1 MRFSRA
7 RYVTLC
13 QQSLVTA
20 AVLAVGVSAAGVKT
34 LDIVPAPGYA
44 PGSSAG
50 AEQPTRGALPQ
61 QALDQEAQRPARAD
75 VDAAPVTPK
84 VREVKVTG
92 ISGRDGAGQGG
103 TGSPSVPS
111 ARPSPTAKPSPRTR
125 PLPREQADPTE
136 AAPSEGARAGSKRV
150 VAQSAPQKVRGYAT
164 VGVTWKHGVDYA
176 EDQIGVQVRT
186 EKDGRWSGWT
196 TAAYHDEHGPDAGT
210 AEEEAS
216 RERPG
221 TDALVIGSVDRVQMR
236 AETTDGS
243 APPDLKLAVI
253 DPGSG
258 TMVKAA
264 PALDTAKL
272 KPSTEH
278 GGTDQPQASGPLTVQ
293 TDDGPDTIALSAM
306 KKAAKPKIYSRAQW
320 GANERMRDQ
329 TAPSYGTV
337 KTGFIHHTVNT
348 NNYSEAKV
356 PSLLRGIYAYHTQSR
371 GWRDIGYNYLVDRF
385 GRIWEGR
392 YGGVTRA
399 VVGAH
404 TLGYNEVS
412 FAMSAIGNFDIAR
425 PPAAV
430 LNAYARL
437 FAWKLSLYNIRAD
450 APRLAVKSRYLH
462 AINGHRDVGQTA
474 CPGRY
479 LYAQIP
485 YIRTL
490 AQRIQNAAQ
499 SGTTVPN
506 PTPTPKPTP
515 TAPPAPLTLF
525 HTPTQAPQEW
535 TRQASGI
542 TFPKASNLVG
552 SAYPDL
558 VLKRSD
564 GRVVVQPTGGQTGFG
579 APVTTPGTWSTMDI
593 VAAVGDVTGDGKG
606 DVLARSRKDGT
617 TRVYAG
623 DGAGHVAARGA
634 HVTGLFRSARSIV
647 TAGDWNRDKRTD
659 VLMRDRNSRLWVV
672 LGVGAGRFRSP
683 ILLSRAWGGFASTAV
698 PGDLTGDGRPDVVA
712 IHHTGYLYLVP
723 ATSRGTLG
731 TPVKLRTVGKAYDG
745 VTGGAADLTG
755 DSVPD
760 VVTRSSTTGRVEVI
774 AGAGRGRLGATVA
787 RSSAFASVAR
797 LSVAQMSGSR
807 QADLVGVNKAGTQL
821 VVLPN
826 NGLSNLLPA
835 KVSNLTVASATQVL
849 DVGDWNGDGHGD
861 VVTRQAGGDVLV
873 LHRGLGNGTFMPA
886 VALSRG
892 WSSISRL
899 AAVGDVTGD
908 RRPDLAG
915 LTSKGQVRIYPSNGK
930 VGLLAPRTAPDSL
943 RTFNTIGSGAWQ
955 PLTAGTRWT
964 SSDGSFVPF
973 VGTTGNDPTR
983 YDWVIGP
990 GDVDGDGRADLVT
1003 RDAAGSLWL
1012 IPGAT
1017 KSLGARRLIGTGFGA
1032 YKLGG

>member
-44 PGSSAG
+44 PGSSLG
-50 AEQPTRGALPQ
+50 AQQATPGALPQ
-61 QALDQEAQRPARAD
+61 EALADKSQRPARTE
-75 VDAAPVTPK
+75 VDSAPITPK
-84 VREVKVTG
+84 VREIKVAG
-92 ISGRDGAGQGG
+92 ISRQTG
-103 TGSPSVPS
+103 TGAPSTPTTRSSPS
-111 ARPSPTAKPSPRTR
+111 AKPSPRSQAV
-125 PLPREQADPTE
+125 PQAPADPPRTT
-136 AAPSEGARAGSKRV
+136 KRV
-150 VAQSAPQKVRGYAT
+150 VAQSAPQKVHGYAT
-164 VGVTWKHGVDYA
+164 VGVTWKHGADYA
-176 EDQIGVQVRT
+176 ENQIGVQVRT
-186 EKDGRWSGWT
+186 EKNGQWSGWT

-210 AEEEAS
+210 SEEESS

-221 TDALVIGSVDRVQMR
+221 TDALVIGSVDQVQMR
-236 AETTDGS
+236 AETTDGTT
-243 APPDLKLAVI
+243 PPDLKLAVI

-264 PALDTAKL
+264 PALDTSKL
-272 KPSTEH
+272 TPSTKQ
-278 GGTDQPQASGPLTVQ
+278 GGADQPQASGDLTVQ

-306 KKAAKPKIYSRAQW
+306 KKAAKPTIYSRAQW

-348 NNYSEAKV
+348 NSYSAKQV

-430 LNAYARL
+430 LTAYARL

-450 APRLAVKSRYLH
+450 ASHVLVKGRYLH

-499 SGTTVPN
+499 SGTT
-506 PTPTPKPTP
+506 TPPPAPKP
-515 TAPPAPLTLF
+515 APPAPATPLKLF
-525 HTPTQAPQEW
+525 HTPTQLPQQW
-535 TRQASGI
+535 TKQAAGI
-542 TFPKASNLVG
+542 TFPKATNLVG
-552 SAYPDL
+552 SKYPDL

-564 GRVVVQPTGGQTGFG
+564 GRVVVLPTGGQAGFG
-579 APVTTPGTWSTMDI
+579 TAVTTPGAWSSMDL

-606 DVLARSRKDGT
+606 DVLARLRKDGS

-623 DGAGHVAARGA
+623 DGAGHVAGKGTN
-634 HVTGLFRSARSIV
+634 VTRRFRDATSLV
-647 TAGDWNRDKRTD
+647 TAGDWNRDKHTD
-659 VLMRDRNSRLWVV
+659 LLMRDKNSRLWVV
-672 LGVGAGRFRSP
+672 LGLGGGKFRSP
-683 ILLSRAWGGFASTAV
+683 ILLSRAWGGFTSTAV

-712 IHHTGYLYLVP
+712 IHHSGYLYLVP

-731 TPVKLRTVGKAYDG
+731 TPVKLRSVGKAFDSIA
-745 VTGGAADLTG
+745 GGAADLTG
-755 DSVPD
+755 DSIPD
-760 VVTRSSTTGRVEVI
+760 VVTRSSTTGQVEVI
-774 AGAGRGRLGATVA
+774 AGAGRGTLGATVA
-787 RSSAFASVAR
+787 RSSALAAVGR
-797 LSVAQMSGSR
+797 LTAAQMSGSR

-821 VVLPN
+821 VVLPG
-826 NGLSNLLPA
+826 NGLSNLLA
-835 KVSNLTVASATQVL
+835 AHVSNLRVPSATQVL
-849 DVGDWNGDGHGD
+849 SVGDWNGDGRGD
-861 VVTRQAGGDVLV
+861 VITRQTRGDVLV
-873 LHRGLGNGTFMPA
+873 LHRGLGNGNFSTA
-886 VALSRG
+886 VVLSKG
-892 WSSISRL
+892 WAKVTGL

-908 RRPDLAG
+908 KHADLAG
-915 LTSKGQVRIYPSNGK
+915 RTSKGQMVIYPSNGK
-930 VGLLAPRTAPDSL
+930 TGLLAPRTAPASL
-943 RTFNTIGSGAWQ
+943 RTFNTLGSGSWH
-955 PLTAGTRWT
+955 PLSAGARFT

-973 VGTTGNDPTR
+973 IGTTGNNPTR
-983 YDWVIGP
+983 YDWVVGP
-990 GDVDGDGRADLVT
+990 GDVDGDGRADMVT
-1003 RDAAGSLWL
+1003 RDSAGTLWL